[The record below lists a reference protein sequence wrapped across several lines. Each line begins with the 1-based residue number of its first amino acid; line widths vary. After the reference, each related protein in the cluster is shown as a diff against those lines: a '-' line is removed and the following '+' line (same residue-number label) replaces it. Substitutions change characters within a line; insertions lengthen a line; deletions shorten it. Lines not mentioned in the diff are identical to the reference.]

1 MTAQEI
7 LTIFEKE
14 IASTKKLAK
23 VLLPIGVVL
32 IVAGLIM
39 YLMLAANSKNFGL
52 FVAICG
58 VLSVLGSWFGNK
70 SSKVLEEELV
80 MAHEVF
86 TQKPKDLVWAYI
98 YEYNNKGSKL
108 IQVKLGLRNG
118 KLLSIN
124 KNQLP
129 NKDEQSFLYMLKNN
143 FNPDIVLGYS
153 KEMEY
158 KFNNKQF

>member
-58 VLSVLGSWFGNK
+58 VLSVLGSWFTD
-70 SSKVLEEELV
+70 S
-80 MAHEVF
+80 
-86 TQKPKDLVWAYI
+86 
-98 YEYNNKGSKL
+98 GS
-108 IQVKLGLRNG
+108 
-118 KLLSIN
+118 
-124 KNQLP
+124 
-129 NKDEQSFLYMLKNN
+129 
-143 FNPDIVLGYS
+143 
-153 KEMEY
+153 
-158 KFNNKQF
+158 